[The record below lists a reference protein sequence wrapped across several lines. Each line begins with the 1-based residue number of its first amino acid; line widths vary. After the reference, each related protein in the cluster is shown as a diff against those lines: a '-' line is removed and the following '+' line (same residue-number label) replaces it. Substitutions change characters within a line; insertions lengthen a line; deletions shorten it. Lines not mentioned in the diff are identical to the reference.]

1 MKIGMYGRV
10 LKEQHKELL
19 ELWISAFNSDCD
31 FFIEQKFFE
40 AIKDKIAIPD
50 GIKTY
55 QALQD
60 IDIDYL
66 VSFGGDGTF
75 LDSIEN
81 VGDRQ
86 LPIMGINTG
95 RMGFLASVD
104 KDDIDRTIK
113 RLQNKEYEI
122 EERMLLHL
130 KSENNYFGDS
140 PFALNEFTIHKKD
153 TSSMIT
159 IHTYNENRFLNS
171 YWVDG
176 LIVSTPTGSTG
187 YSLSCGGPIISPQT
201 NNIVITPVA
210 PHNLNVRP
218 IIISDNAQL
227 SFEVEGRENE
237 FLCSLDSRSETFR
250 INERLKLCKAD
261 FRAQLIRFEDYDFME
276 TLRTK
281 LGWGSDTRKG
291 L

>member
-1 MKIGMYGRV
+1 MKIGLYGRV
-10 LKEQHKELL
+10 LKPQHKELL
-19 ELWISAFNSDCD
+19 ELWVAAFAEDCHLFIQQS
-31 FFIEQKFFE
+31 FFDV
-40 AIKDKIAIPD
+40 IKDQINIPD
-50 GIKTY
+50 CVKSYEKLEGVE
-55 QALQD
+55 
-60 IDIDYL
+60 IDYL
-66 VSFGGDGTF
+66 ISFGGDGTF
-75 LDSIEN
+75 LDSVEMLAN
-81 VGDRQ
+81 RP

-104 KDDIDRTIK
+104 KDDISRTIK
-113 RLQNKEYEI
+113 RLESKSYEI

-130 KSENNYFGDS
+130 KSDKNYFGTT
-140 PFALNEFTIHKKD
+140 PYALNEFTIHKKD

-159 IHTYNENRFLNS
+159 IHVYNEDQFLNS

-187 YSLSCGGPIISPQT
+187 YSLSCGGPIISPKT

-218 IIISDNAQL
+218 IILSDDSQL
-227 SFEVEGRENE
+227 SFEVEGRESE

-261 FRAQLIRFEDYDFME
+261 FKAKLIRFDDYDFME
-276 TLRTK
+276 TLRSK

-291 L
+291 S

>member
-1 MKIGMYGRV
+1 MKIGLYGRV
-10 LKEQHKELL
+10 LKPQHKELL
-19 ELWISAFNSDCD
+19 ELWVAAFSSDCHLY
-31 FFIEQKFFE
+31 IEQNFLSL
-40 AIKDKIAIPD
+40 IKEQIQIPD
-50 GIKTY
+50 CVESY
-55 QALQD
+55 QQLD
-60 IDIDYL
+60 NLDIDYL

-81 VGDRQ
+81 VGNRA
-86 LPIMGINTG
+86 LPVMGINTG
-95 RMGFLASVD
+95 RMGFLASVN
-104 KDDIDRTIK
+104 KDDISRTIK
-113 RLQNKEYEI
+113 RLQNKEYQI

-130 KSENNYFGDS
+130 KSERNYFGSS

-159 IHTYNENRFLNS
+159 IHTYNSDKFLNS

-187 YSLSCGGPIISPQT
+187 YSLSCGGPIISPTT

-218 IIISDNAQL
+218 IIISDQSQL
-227 SFEVEGRENE
+227 SFEVEGREDE

-250 INERLKLCKAD
+250 INERLRLCKAD
-261 FRAQLIRFEDYDFME
+261 FKAQLIRFEDYDFME

-281 LGWGSDTRKG
+281 LGWGSDTRKS

>member
-1 MKIGMYGRV
+1 MKIGLYGRV
-10 LKEQHKELL
+10 LKPQHKELL
-19 ELWISAFNSDCD
+19 ELWVAAFSSNCTLH
-31 FFIEQKFFE
+31 IEQNFLEK
-40 AIKDKIAIPD
+40 IKTEITIPD
-50 GIKTY
+50 CVESYTQLNG
-55 QALQD
+55 L
-60 IDIDYL
+60 DIDYL

-75 LDSIEN
+75 LDSIET
-81 VGDRQ
+81 VGDRP

-104 KDDIDRTIK
+104 KDDISRTIT
-113 RLQNKEYEI
+113 RLENKAYEI

-130 KSENNYFGDS
+130 KSDRNYFNDS

-159 IHTYNENRFLNS
+159 IHAYNNDKFLNS

-187 YSLSCGGPIISPQT
+187 YSLSCGGPIISPNT

-218 IIISDNAQL
+218 IIISDTSQL
-227 SFEVEGRENE
+227 SFEVEGREDE

-250 INERLKLCKAD
+250 IHERLKLCKAG
-261 FRAQLIRFEDYDFME
+261 FKAQLIRFEDYDFME
-276 TLRTK
+276 TLRSK
-281 LGWGSDTRKG
+281 LGWGSDTRKS